1 MISRKIIEKIEEEAK
16 KYFTN
21 SGGCHDW
28 SHIERVRTLA
38 LKIGKKEGADS
49 GIIEVAALLHDIGRK
64 EEVTSRGRLCHAEI
78 SAKLAEKILKKLE
91 FKQEQIKNITHSIL
105 THRFRNNHI
114 PETIEAKV
122 LYDADK
128 LDSIGAIGIGR
139 AFLFAGGEGSCR
151 LYTKR
156 EIELAKKMGHKTT
169 FHKDDS
175 AALEYEVK
183 LKHIKNKML
192 TKEGKRIANE
202 RDKFMKL
209 FFKQFWDEINGK
221 K

>member
-1 MISRKIIEKIEEEAK
+1 MIPGKSIETIEKKAK
-16 KYFTN
+16 KYFIN

-28 SHIERVRTLA
+28 SHIERVRALA
-38 LKIGKKEGADS
+38 LKIGKKERADL
-49 GIIEVAALLHDIGRK
+49 GIIEAAALLHDIGRK
-64 EEVTSRGRLCHAEI
+64 KEAESRGRFCHAEI
-78 SAKLAEKILKKLE
+78 SAELAAKILKKLN
-91 FKQEQIKNITHSIL
+91 FKQEQIKNISQAIL
-105 THRFRNNHI
+105 AHRFRNNHY

-128 LDSIGAIGIGR
+128 LDSIGAIGVGR

-156 EIELAKKMGHKTT
+156 EKELAKKMGHKTT

-175 AALEYEVK
+175 AALEYEVR
-183 LKHIKNKML
+183 LKYIKNKML
-192 TKEGKRIANE
+192 TKEGKRIAAE
-202 RDKFMKL
+202 RDKFMKI
-209 FFKQFWDEINGK
+209 FFRQFWSEINGK